1 MQYMLMFYEN
11 DAEVA
16 AQRDTPERT
25 GPYWDAW
32 NAYMGALYPTGIVVR
47 GDALLPPSAATTVR
61 LEGGN
66 RLVQDGPVAATKEQ
80 LAGYVVIEVP
90 DLDAAPPQSQVSL
103 DDARAGLAR
112 RSHMTQVV
120 AGAVG
125 DDERR
130 RPLRRPGPGEGPG
143 RRGGHRRP
151 VYVWPARPSDDGRH
165 GARAGRWPYRRPRRR
180 RSGSP

>member
-11 DAEVA
+11 EAEIA
-16 AQRDTPERT
+16 AQRDNAERT

-47 GDALLPPSAATTVR
+47 GDALLPHSAATTVR

-90 DLDAAPPQSQVSL
+90 DLDAAL
-103 DDARAGLAR
+103 AWLNRFRRLAIRYEWRADIHQAFVVLGCAPICLNQIR
-112 RSHMTQVV
+112 RFS
-120 AGAVG
+120 
-125 DDERR
+125 
-130 RPLRRPGPGEGPG
+130 
-143 RRGGHRRP
+143 
-151 VYVWPARPSDDGRH
+151 
-165 GARAGRWPYRRPRRR
+165 
-180 RSGSP
+180 